1 MLMLATQE
9 FSTRAA
15 QILIAA
21 FLAVLFLQSGVDKII
36 DRRGN
41 LDWLTG
47 HFAKSALANFVGLLL
62 SVLTLLELASGILSA
77 IGCVLLIVTASSTVA
92 FFGALASAITMLALF
107 FGQRVAKEYAGAAT
121 LVPYFILA
129 LLGMWVLG

>member
-1 MLMLATQE
+1 MLATQE

>member
-1 MLMLATQE
+1 MLLLATQE

-21 FLAVLFLQSGVDKII
+21 FLAVLFLQSGTDKVI

-62 SVLTLLELASGILSA
+62 SVLTLLELVAGILSA
-77 IGCVLLIVTASSTVA
+77 LGGVMLIITESSTIA
-92 FFGALASAITMLALF
+92 FYGALVSAVTLLALF
-107 FGQRVAKEYAGAAT
+107 CGQRLAKEYAGAAT

-129 LLGMWVLG
+129 LLGIWILG